1 MSTGLP
7 DTEDLVALLRSGAAP
22 AEIRLFA
29 ARGLLPL
36 EPDDALRSLLAV
48 MGDPDGDVAATAR
61 KTLRAEGPDRLVD
74 FVRSASP
81 LPGELDVLARES
93 EDPFVLEEVV
103 RSRAVEDSTL
113 LHLAQTAPGRPQEAT

>member
-22 AEIRLFA
+22 PEIRLFA

-36 EPDDALRSLLAV
+36 EPDDTLRALLAV
-48 MGDPDGDVAATAR
+48 MRDPDRDLAATAR
-61 KTLRAEGPDRLVD
+61 KTLGAEAPDRLVE

-81 LPGELDVLARES
+81 LPVELEVLARES

-103 RSRAVEDSTL
+103 RSRVVEDS
-113 LHLAQTAPGRPQEAT
+113 